1 MTQAPVQQEPAMSQ
15 ELIRVARLIEDM
27 KQDCGMD
34 PESPAAIRNGRLM
47 IIAAIL
53 RGLAAAPVQA
63 AEPVRMLSDDE
74 VRQIMTGFADIKRWR
89 EAREVQIAFMRVNAG
104 RTIPKGD

>member
-1 MTQAPVQQEPAMSQ
+1 MTQVPLSDRAV
-15 ELIRVARLIEDM
+15 
-27 KQDCGMD
+27 
-34 PESPAAIRNGRLM
+34 
-47 IIAAIL
+47 
-53 RGLAAAPVQA
+53 LAAAPVQA

-104 RTIPKGD
+104 RTIPNKGE